1 MQIVLSMSLSQ
12 VLLTPLIIRIA
23 ITTAHVRAVRILD
36 IIIRL
41 RIILGKTVT
50 ITVSVAQAVLANI
63 IIRHLR

>member
-12 VLLTPLIIRIA
+12 VLLTPIIMTIA